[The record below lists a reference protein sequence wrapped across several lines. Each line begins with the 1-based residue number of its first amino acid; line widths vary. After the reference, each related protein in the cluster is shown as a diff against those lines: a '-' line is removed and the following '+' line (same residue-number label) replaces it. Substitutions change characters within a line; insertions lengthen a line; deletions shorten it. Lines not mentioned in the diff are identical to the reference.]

1 MDPASSEPRYQSAT
15 KAPPPPPPD
24 ETQPPQPDPDAC
36 GLGYCKPVLDTAGLE
51 VQNMYMNFY
60 SPGYDGEDAEHG
72 GAKIW
77 GVKRRTFFIA
87 LMGAMISI
95 SAIGGGAGGGIAAT
109 NARKSTVITAIKCNL
124 CPPRLQETPVIRV
137 PLVSR

>member
-1 MDPASSEPRYQSAT
+1 MYPASSEPRYQSAT
-15 KAPPPPPPD
+15 KAPPPPPG

-36 GLGYCKPVLDTAGLE
+36 GLEYWKPVLDTAGLE

-60 SPGYDGEDAEHG
+60 SPGYDGEDAEDG

-87 LMGAMISI
+87 LMGALILI
-95 SAIGGGAGGGIAAT
+95 SAIGGGAGGGIPAT
-109 NARKSTVITAIKCNL
+109 NARKSTITAIKCNL